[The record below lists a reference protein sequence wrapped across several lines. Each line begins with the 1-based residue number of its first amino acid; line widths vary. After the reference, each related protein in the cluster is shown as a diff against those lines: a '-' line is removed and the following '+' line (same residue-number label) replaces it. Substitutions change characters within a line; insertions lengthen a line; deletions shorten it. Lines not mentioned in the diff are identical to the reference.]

1 MRILIGNWGAIYR
14 RELQS
19 YFTSPFYWAIAG
31 LFWLISGLF
40 FVSFLQTLL
49 QRVADLDLQAAAAGG
64 VPPVDLP
71 YIFQQNFLG
80 VLGFLMLVLMPM
92 FSMGLY
98 AEERKRRTLELLA
111 TSPVTNWAVA
121 IAKLL
126 AVVTFVLG
134 LLLPLM
140 LSEVLLFS
148 SADPPIQPAAFFL
161 GWLGLLLL
169 AAAVLSLGMF
179 ISALTDSSLLAAV
192 FSFALALCLWALD
205 SLGGQDWISN
215 LSLLRQYSVWV
226 QGEFDSSSLVLLL
239 SVIGFG
245 IFLTAQAIQTFRFQQ
260 S

>member
-14 RELQS
+14 RELHS

-40 FVSFLQTLL
+40 FASFLQTLL
-49 QRVADLDLQAAAAGG
+49 QRVAELDLQVATGG
-64 VPPVDLP
+64 SMAPIDLP
-71 YIFQQNFLG
+71 YVFQQNYMG

-126 AVVTFVLG
+126 AVVTFVVG

-140 LSEVLLFS
+140 LAQALLFRT
-148 SADPPIQPAAFFL
+148 ADPPLQPAVFCL
-161 GWLGLLLL
+161 GWIGLLLL
-169 AAAVLSLGMF
+169 ATALLSLGMF
-179 ISALTDSSLLAAV
+179 MSALTDSSLLAAV
-192 FSFALALCLWALD
+192 FSFALALLLWALD
-205 SLGGQDWISN
+205 SLGGQEWFSN
-215 LSLLRQYSVWV
+215 LSLLRQYSLWV

-245 IFLTAQAIQTFRFQQ
+245 VFLSAQAIQTFRVQQ

>member
-19 YFTSPFYWAIAG
+19 YMTSPFYWAIAG

-40 FVSFLQTLL
+40 FASFLQTLL
-49 QRVADLDLQAAAAGG
+49 VRVAELDLQAAATGG
-64 VPPVDLP
+64 VSPVNLP
-71 YIFQQNFLG
+71 YVFQQNYLG
-80 VLGFLMLVLMPM
+80 VLGFLMLILMPM

-140 LSEVLLFS
+140 LIEAVLFS
-148 SADPPIQPAAFFL
+148 TADPPLQPAAFLL
-161 GWLGLLLL
+161 GWIGLLLL
-169 AAAVLSLGMF
+169 AATLLSLGMF
-179 ISALTDSSLLAAV
+179 ISALTDSTLLAAV
-192 FSFALALCLWALD
+192 FSFALALLLWALD
-205 SLGGQDWISN
+205 SLGGQDWFSN
-215 LSLLRQYSVWV
+215 LSLLRQFSRWV

-239 SVIGFG
+239 SLIGFG
-245 IFLTAQAIQTFRFQQ
+245 VFLTAQAIQTFRVQQ